1 MVKKVSNFK
10 QFNESNDSVKLTK
23 EDIEEIFI
31 DLIDE
36 GYLFQFYNTSA
47 WRYSAN
53 VSDLYPTNYYFD
65 FRKQYIRQ
73 FDFNLNTS
81 KYGCQDLD
89 SMGKEIQKI
98 LDILKNAKQRLN
110 SMGYDI
116 GFEPEFAFSEDT
128 LFCITCHMS
137 HRSIKDEDDE
147 Y

>member
-10 QFNESNDSVKLTK
+10 QFNESNESTKLTK
-23 EDIEEIFI
+23 DDIEEIFI
-31 DLIDE
+31 DLIDD
-36 GYLFQFYNTSA
+36 GYLFQFYNK
-47 WRYSAN
+47 
-53 VSDLYPTNYYFD
+53 VSDLYPNYYFD

-89 SMGKEIQKI
+89 SMGKEIQKV
-98 LDILKNAKQRLN
+98 LSILKDSKQRLN

-137 HRSIKDEDDE
+137 HKSIKDEDDLD
-147 Y
+147 

>member
-1 MVKKVSNFK
+1 MKKVSNFK

-36 GYLFQFYNTSA
+36 GYLFQFYNK
-47 WRYSAN
+47 
-53 VSDLYPTNYYFD
+53 VSELYPTNYYFD

-89 SMGKEIQKI
+89 SMSKEIQKI

-116 GFEPEFAFSEDT
+116 GFEPEFSFSEDT

-137 HRSIKDEDDE
+137 HSSIKDEDDE

>member
-10 QFNESNDSVKLTK
+10 QFNESNESTKLTK

-31 DLIDE
+31 DLIDD
-36 GYLFQFYNTSA
+36 GYLFQFYNK
-47 WRYSAN
+47 

-89 SMGKEIQKI
+89 SMGKEIQKV
-98 LDILKNAKQRLN
+98 LEVLKNAKQRLN

-116 GFEPEFAFSEDT
+116 GFEPEFSFSEDT
-128 LFCITCHMS
+128 LFCITCHMAHS
-137 HRSIKDEDDE
+137 TIKDEDDE

>member
-1 MVKKVSNFK
+1 MVKKVSNFQ
-10 QFNESNDSVKLTK
+10 QFNESNYSTKLTK

-31 DLIDE
+31 DLIDD
-36 GYLFQFYNTSA
+36 GYLFQFYSK
-47 WRYSAN
+47 

-89 SMGKEIQKI
+89 SMGNEVQKV
-98 LDILKNAKQRLN
+98 LEVLKNAKQRLN

-116 GFEPEFAFSEDT
+116 GFEPEFSFSEDT
-128 LFCITCHMS
+128 LFCITCHMAHS
-137 HRSIKDEDDE
+137 TVKDEDDE

>member
-1 MVKKVSNFK
+1 MVKKVSNFQ
-10 QFNESNDSVKLTK
+10 QFNESNYSTKLTK

-31 DLIDE
+31 DLIDD
-36 GYLFQFYNTSA
+36 GYLFQFYSK
-47 WRYSAN
+47 

-89 SMGKEIQKI
+89 SMGNEVQKV
-98 LDILKNAKQRLN
+98 LEVLKNAKQRLN
-110 SMGYDI
+110 SMGFDI
-116 GFEPEFAFSEDT
+116 GFEPEFSFSEDT

-137 HRSIKDEDDE
+137 HSSIKDEDDE

>member
-1 MVKKVSNFK
+1 MVKKVSNFQ
-10 QFNESNDSVKLTK
+10 QFNESNYSTKLTK

-31 DLIDE
+31 DLIDD
-36 GYLFQFYNTSA
+36 GYLFQFYSK
-47 WRYSAN
+47 

-89 SMGKEIQKI
+89 SMSNEVQKV
-98 LDILKNAKQRLN
+98 LEVLKNAKQRLN
-110 SMGYDI
+110 SMGFDI
-116 GFEPEFAFSEDT
+116 GFEPEFSFSEDT
-128 LFCITCHMS
+128 LFCITCHMAHS
-137 HRSIKDEDDE
+137 TVKDEDDE

>member
-10 QFNESNDSVKLTK
+10 QFNESNESTKLTK
-23 EDIEEIFI
+23 DDIEEIFI
-31 DLIDE
+31 DLIDD
-36 GYLFQFYNTSA
+36 GYLFQFYSK
-47 WRYSAN
+47 

-89 SMGKEIQKI
+89 SMGNEVQKV
-98 LDILKNAKQRLN
+98 LEVLKNAKQRLN

-116 GFEPEFAFSEDT
+116 GFEPEFSFSEDT

-137 HRSIKDEDDE
+137 HKSIKDEDDE